1 MRPFHLVSERTAKRT
16 HSRARMAF
24 RCGALLDEKVARH
37 ERAFGSVKVSRMV
50 SRVGIEPRN
59 PQIKVVAGIRN
70 P

>member
-1 MRPFHLVSERTAKRT
+1 
-16 HSRARMAF
+16 MAF

-37 ERAFGSVKVSRMV
+37 ERAFGSVKVSRMG